1 MAAES
6 QFESEARAGRIA
18 ALAAFAAAL
27 LAVASFIYAG
37 AALAG
42 EADNDVE
49 LLTKIH
55 DQSTERIALSVIQGI
70 ASLLL
75 IPVLRHLFHATKARR
90 PELPNVALVLALAG
104 PVVYAITSVAT
115 QVVLL
120 DAASEFID
128 SGARTEARAEDLR
141 TGGTVQTIGLIGLA
155 PSLALGFAFVMINLH
170 AMRAGLLSRFM
181 GIIGIIAG
189 ALYVIPFLGG
199 PQIIQL
205 FWLAAVG
212 VLFLDKWPGGRG
224 PAWQTGQ
231 AIPWPS
237 AAEQRVE
244 IERRRAERE
253 GAAAGEGDEADAET
267 DEAPARRKR
276 KRRR

>member
-1 MAAES
+1 MTAES
-6 QFESEARAGRIA
+6 QLESEAHEGRIA
-18 ALAAFAAAL
+18 GYAAFAAAL
-27 LAVASFIYAG
+27 LVVGSFIYAG

-55 DQSTERIALSVIQGI
+55 DQSSERIMLAVLQGT

-75 IPVLRHLFHATKARR
+75 IPVLRHLFRATKARR
-90 PELPNVALVLALAG
+90 PELPSVALVLAIAG
-104 PVVYAITSVAT
+104 PVIYAITSVVT

-128 SGARTEARAEDLR
+128 SGPRTEARADDLR
-141 TGGTVQTIGLIGLA
+141 TGGAVQTVGLVGLA

-170 AMRAGLLSRFM
+170 AMRAGLVSRFM

-189 ALYVIPFLGG
+189 VLYVIPFLGG

-212 VLFLDKWPGGRG
+212 ALFLDKWPGGRG
-224 PAWQTGQ
+224 PAWKTGE

-237 AAEQRVE
+237 AAEQRAE

-253 GAAAGEGDEADAET
+253 GATPSDADDAGVEAD
-267 DEAPARRKR
+267 DGPARRS
-276 KRRR
+276 